1 MIKYYL
7 EVLKKFGVF
16 RGRARRAE
24 YWYFFLVNMIISIIL
39 TIIGTSIDFVF
50 LNTIYSVVVMVPS
63 IAVGV
68 RRMHDI
74 GKSGWF
80 LLIPFYNLILVCT
93 AGDVGSNEYGVD
105 PKNPDAIGGFDNDT
119 LDGHLIS

>member
-7 EVLKKFGVF
+7 EVLKKFGLF

-24 YWYFFLVNMIISIIL
+24 YWYFGLASTIVSIIL
-39 TIIGTSIDFVF
+39 TIIGTAIDFIF
-50 LNTIYSVVVMVPS
+50 INTIYSVVVIVPS

-74 GKSGWF
+74 GKSGWY
-80 LLIPFYNLILVCT
+80 LLIPIYNLVLLCT
-93 AGDVGSNEYGVD
+93 AGDEGPNEYGVD